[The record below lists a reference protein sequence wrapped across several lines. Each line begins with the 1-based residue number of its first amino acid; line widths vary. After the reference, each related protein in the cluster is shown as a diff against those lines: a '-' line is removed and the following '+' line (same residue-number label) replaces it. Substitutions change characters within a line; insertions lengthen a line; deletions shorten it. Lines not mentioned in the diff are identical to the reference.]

1 MQRTLSSSGWRS
13 TSGTCRLHSGRS
25 SGKST
30 PWWARDASPGLGTGP
45 PLKLISETVCW
56 GHGTGAGEA
65 GDAVDVIG
73 LEGFGQVHRWQDS
86 GEAACLLPL
95 LVYHHCRRFSLAF
108 LEIVSALAKCERDEQ
123 RWAEAYSA
131 EVINATELKGYRA
144 ETDERRQSLLS
155 EQPQP
160 QGQLKAIGQHVVQV
174 ETLIDYRARVRQ
186 ALRTF
191 EVTEKRHIFEAL
203 DLRVTW
209 TPGQPPSIQGAI
221 PMDAIAPIPPAR
233 HRRYSAAC
241 ESRA

>member
-13 TSGTCRLHSGRS
+13 TSSTCRLHSGRS

-30 PWWARDASPGLGTGP
+30 PWCASDASPGFGTGP

-56 GHGTGAGEA
+56 GRGTGAGEA

-95 LVYHHCRRFSLAF
+95 PVYHHCRRFSLAF

-131 EVINATELKGYRA
+131 EVMNATELKGYRA
-144 ETDERRQSLLS
+144 EIDERRQSLLS

-160 QGQLKAIGQHVVQV
+160 QGQLKAISQHVVQV
-174 ETLIDYRARVRQ
+174 EALIDYRAG
-186 ALRTF
+186 ALG
-191 EVTEKRHIFEAL
+191 VTDF
-203 DLRVTW
+203 
-209 TPGQPPSIQGAI
+209 
-221 PMDAIAPIPPAR
+221 
-233 HRRYSAAC
+233 
-241 ESRA
+241 